1 VCSERFGQ
9 YLRIRGA
16 WGRKVQSTGTTGG
29 RFEAKANF
37 SCFYSQKMNLENSL
51 RASPPCG
58 RLHRAGLRR
67 GATVL
72 GLFLFSCL
80 TARVSHAQGRDIVCR
95 DGDGEFAAEFPTGVI
110 VWAGATRNDLLAARA
125 CNAELSWGDQNLVV
139 ASGVSVTDID
149 AFGVDIGLGVP
160 VAALQVKKSKEDCC
174 MEYNIYSLH
183 APPILLRRITGGS
196 VFGAADTDL
205 DGRIEIWTDDAAAVE
220 GFENLRLRDLD
231 FAPPVIL
238 RFSREGRLLDASA
251 EFRPDFDEK
260 IEAVRKKLNPQDL
273 ADFKTSDGE
282 LAPGSYPANRLSRL
296 KSVKVKVLEIVWS
309 YLYSGREEEAWMSL
323 AEMWPAGDIDRIRA
337 ALLDTR
343 AHGIHS
349 QVDGVSTPVRPGRE
363 IHAKIFDGTTQVA
376 QAPQGLA
383 PKNLKPK
390 PPITP
395 PRAILIEREPP
406 TTATEV
412 EIAKSESTLVLVIDS
427 AGKVRSVEQL
437 GNPEAVDDGLLRST
451 KNWKFI
457 PAFDNGEPVA
467 SRILLGVSLR
477 R

>member
-1 VCSERFGQ
+1 
-9 YLRIRGA
+9 
-16 WGRKVQSTGTTGG
+16 
-29 RFEAKANF
+29 
-37 SCFYSQKMNLENSL
+37 
-51 RASPPCG
+51 
-58 RLHRAGLRR
+58 
-67 GATVL
+67 
-72 GLFLFSCL
+72 
-80 TARVSHAQGRDIVCR
+80 
-95 DGDGEFAAEFPTGVI
+95 
-110 VWAGATRNDLLAARA
+110 
-125 CNAELSWGDQNLVV
+125 
-139 ASGVSVTDID
+139 
-149 AFGVDIGLGVP
+149 VDIGLGVP

-174 MEYNIYSLH
+174 MEYDVYSLH
-183 APPILLRRITGGS
+183 APPMLLRRITGGS

-273 ADFKTSDGE
+273 ADFKTSDGK

-309 YLYSGREEEAWMSL
+309 YLYSGREEEAWKSL
-323 AEMWPAGDIDRIRA
+323 GEMWPAGDIDRIRA

-376 QAPQGLA
+376 QAPPGLA
-383 PKNLKPK
+383 PKNLKAK

-395 PRAILIEREPP
+395 PRAILMEREPP

>member
-1 VCSERFGQ
+1 
-9 YLRIRGA
+9 
-16 WGRKVQSTGTTGG
+16 
-29 RFEAKANF
+29 
-37 SCFYSQKMNLENSL
+37 M
-51 RASPPCG
+51 
-58 RLHRAGLRR
+58 
-67 GATVL
+67 
-72 GLFLFSCL
+72 
-80 TARVSHAQGRDIVCR
+80 
-95 DGDGEFAAEFPTGVI
+95 
-110 VWAGATRNDLLAARA
+110 
-125 CNAELSWGDQNLVV
+125 
-139 ASGVSVTDID
+139 
-149 AFGVDIGLGVP
+149 
-160 VAALQVKKSKEDCC
+160 
-174 MEYNIYSLH
+174 
-183 APPILLRRITGGS
+183 LLRRITGGS

-273 ADFKTSDGE
+273 ADFKTSDGK
-282 LAPGSYPANRLSRL
+282 LATGSYPANRLSRL

-309 YLYSGREEEAWMSL
+309 YLYSGREEEAWKSL
-323 AEMWPAGDIDRIRA
+323 GEMWPAGDIDRIRA

-376 QAPQGLA
+376 QAPPGLA
-383 PKNLKPK
+383 PKNLKAK

-395 PRAILIEREPP
+395 PRAILMEREPP